1 MTLSSD
7 ASRRLEDTQTQIA
20 RLRAEVESL
29 MKERVT
35 PAVSGL
41 AGQAQDAY
49 SNARRI
55 VGDQSDMV
63 SGRVKSQPLLAI
75 AIAAAIGWVIG
86 RVMR

>member
-1 MTLSSD
+1 MALSSD
-7 ASRRLEDTQTQIA
+7 VNRRLEDTQAQIA

-29 MKERVT
+29 MKDRVT

-49 SNARRI
+49 SSARK
-55 VGDQSDMV
+55 MV
-63 SGRVKSQPLLAI
+63 SNQSEMVSSQVKNQPLLAI

>member
-1 MTLSSD
+1 MALTND
-7 ASRRLEDTQTQIA
+7 VSRKLEDTQAQIA

-29 MKERVT
+29 MKDRVT

-49 SNARRI
+49 SSARKM
-55 VGDQSDMV
+55 VNDQSQMV
-63 SGRVKSQPLLAI
+63 SGQVRNQPLLAI